1 MAMLTKRRVKKYIQ
15 KGYDL
20 NFISRIQPSGN
31 LNFKEND
38 SYWKQGDGYHKVLHI
53 PYDRYP
59 ASGLRDF
66 WMGDLMLLE
75 DVNSFVA
82 VQHGSNQE
90 LSEKATAAISNMLV
104 TENRKSTD
112 DVDDQA
118 RIQSLLEFRARLGNN
133 IPTKLIWSSFHITG
147 DTENDLRTNEK
158 NIKAQLSQ
166 FNISAND
173 GMQDIE
179 FHSAFVPASRQSGM
193 MTRRRGQ
200 AVSVLD
206 LGAGYPFNHTAL
218 MDPHGVYLGETRTGG
233 AVNFDLLQEDDLRNT
248 PTMLIAGRD
257 RTDKDKFLG
266 KYLDAL
272 FAKGHRIFNIDLNGI
287 LGKLTEIQGGK
298 HIKMY
303 GDHNENHLNMMEVI
317 PTKTTDDGFEDDQIE
332 SFRDHREKL
341 KAFAQIKNPA
351 LSESDLN
358 DLGTTINELYT
369 QLGLWSPKAESL
381 AAEGQLHTTD
391 VVPEDYPTLK
401 TLVEA
406 LNTEYTTA
414 QRQGED
420 DKAKSYKRLRDA
432 FMSLFNDSR
441 FLDETSVFEDLSE
454 EAVVTF
460 DLSGIED
467 QTLLNI
473 QLYQVLSLVTSY
485 AVNNGKKNNQ
495 EVAEGTELEK
505 DQMQHCIITVT
516 GAEKLFNQEFSKSLD
531 FLSRMINKISSNYAA
546 VIMEM
551 SDLQNI
557 LLSSNTTTA
566 DPYVL
571 ATRKVFASFRYRLFA
586 QVDELTL
593 PLLAN
598 ALRGEMTPSEL
609 EGLKYLRRGNFFLN
623 IASYKNL
630 MFTQQLASYD
640 DVDVWGMIYS
650 EEERYASLK

>member
-1 MAMLTKRRVKKYIQ
+1 MSMLTKRQVKKLIQ

-59 ASGLRDF
+59 ESGLRNF

-75 DVNSFVA
+75 GVNSFVA
-82 VQHGSNQE
+82 VQHASNQE
-90 LSEKATAAISNMLV
+90 LSETATNAISNMLS
-104 TENRKSTD
+104 TQNRKSTED
-112 DVDDQA
+112 IDDQA
-118 RIQSLLEFRARLGNN
+118 RIQSLLDFRARLGNN
-133 IPTKLIWSSFHITG
+133 IPSKLIWSFFHTTG
-147 DTENDLRTNEK
+147 DTEKELRTTEK

-179 FHSAFVPASRQSGM
+179 FHSAFVPASRQKGL

-206 LGAGYPFNHTAL
+206 LGAGYPFNHTSL

-233 AVNFDLLQEDDLRNT
+233 AVNFDLLQEDDVRNT
-248 PTMLIAGRD
+248 PTMLIAGRSK
-257 RTDKDKFLG
+257 TGKEKFLG

-272 FAKGHRIFNIDLNGI
+272 FAKGHRIFNIDINGS
-287 LGKLTEIQGGK
+287 LGNLTEAQGGK
-298 HIKMY
+298 VIRMY
-303 GDHNENHLNMMEVI
+303 GGHNENHLNMMEVVA
-317 PTKTTDDGFEDDQIE
+317 TKTDDNFEDDQIE

-341 KAFAQIKNPA
+341 KAFAQMKNPA

-381 AAEGQLHTTD
+381 AAEGLLHTTD

-406 LNTEYTTA
+406 LNTEYSTA

-420 DKAKSYKRLRDA
+420 DKAQSYKRLRDA
-432 FMSLFNDSR
+432 FMSLFNDYR
-441 FLDETSVFEDLSE
+441 FLDDISEFEDLSD

-460 DLSGIED
+460 DLSGIND

-485 AVNNGKKNNQ
+485 AIINGKKNSQ
-495 EVAEGTELEK
+495 KVIEGTNLEK
-505 DQMQHCIITVT
+505 DQMTHCIITIT

-531 FLSRMINKISSNYAA
+531 FLSRMINKISSSYAA

-557 LLSSNTTTA
+557 LLSSNTKTA
-566 DPYVL
+566 DPYIL

-586 QVDELTL
+586 QVDEVTL

-598 ALRGEMTPSEL
+598 ALQGEMTPSEL
-609 EGLKYLRRGNFFLN
+609 EGLKYLRRGQFFLN

-630 MFTQQLASYD
+630 MFSQQLASYD
-640 DVDVWGMIYS
+640 DVDVWGMVYS
-650 EEERYASLK
+650 EEERYSSLD